1 MTTYLTNNSTRLN
14 LVSKTAT
21 VIASGQ
27 LDAEIKNPFTEGFS
41 KIRQRLAV
49 GGSASK
55 IFLLPKSCLN
65 FKEINMTQLDL
76 VNHALIGFDRIFN
89 QLDNVRASTKT
100 YPPHNV
106 VKIDDDNW
114 LVELAAAGFG
124 RDELTVEL
132 HENTLTIRGQKVEQ
146 ASRQYLY
153 RGLAM
158 RNFEKSLYIQDH
170 IKIKHA
176 EYKDGML
183 NIYLEQ
189 LVPESKKPKL
199 ITIN

>member
-1 MTTYLTNNSTRLN
+1 
-14 LVSKTAT
+14 
-21 VIASGQ
+21 
-27 LDAEIKNPFTEGFS
+27 
-41 KIRQRLAV
+41 
-49 GGSASK
+49 
-55 IFLLPKSCLN
+55 
-65 FKEINMTQLDL
+65 MTQLDF

-106 VKIDDDNW
+106 LKIDEDNW
-114 LVELAAAGFG
+114 LVELAVAGFS

-146 ASRQYLY
+146 ADRQYLAGRQYLY

-158 RNFEKSLYIQDH
+158 RNFEKNLYIQDH

-189 LVPESKKPKL
+189 IIPESKKPKQ
-199 ITIN
+199 ISIN

>member
-1 MTTYLTNNSTRLN
+1 
-14 LVSKTAT
+14 
-21 VIASGQ
+21 
-27 LDAEIKNPFTEGFS
+27 
-41 KIRQRLAV
+41 
-49 GGSASK
+49 
-55 IFLLPKSCLN
+55 
-65 FKEINMTQLDL
+65 MTQLDL

-106 VKIDDDNW
+106 VKIDNDNW

-132 HENTLTIRGQKVEQ
+132 HENTLTIRGRKVEQ
-146 ASRQYLY
+146 ADRHYLY

-170 IKIKHA
+170 IKIKSA

-189 LVPESKKPKL
+189 IVPENKKPKL

>member
-1 MTTYLTNNSTRLN
+1 MTTYLANNSTCQN
-14 LVSKTAT
+14 LVSKVAT
-21 VIASGQ
+21 VIALGQ
-27 LDAEIKNPFTEGFS
+27 LDAEIKSPFTEGFS

-55 IFLLPKSCLN
+55 IFLLPKSCLK
-65 FKEINMTQLDL
+65 FKEIIMTQLDL

-114 LVELAAAGFG
+114 LVELAAAGFSK
-124 RDELTVEL
+124 DELTVEL
-132 HENTLTIRGQKVEQ
+132 HENTLTIRGRKVEQ
-146 ASRQYLY
+146 EGRQYLY

-158 RNFEKSLYIQDH
+158 RSFEKSLYIQDH

-189 LVPESKKPKL
+189 IVPESKKPKL
-199 ITIN
+199 IAIN

>member
-1 MTTYLTNNSTRLN
+1 LTTYLTNNSTRLN

-114 LVELAAAGFG
+114 LVELAAAGFSK
-124 RDELTVEL
+124 DELTVEL
-132 HENTLTIRGQKVEQ
+132 HENTLTIRQKVEQ

>member
-1 MTTYLTNNSTRLN
+1 
-14 LVSKTAT
+14 
-21 VIASGQ
+21 
-27 LDAEIKNPFTEGFS
+27 
-41 KIRQRLAV
+41 
-49 GGSASK
+49 
-55 IFLLPKSCLN
+55 LLE
-65 FKEINMTQLDL
+65 FKGDNMTQLDL

-106 VKIDDDNW
+106 VKIDEDNW
-114 LVELAAAGFG
+114 LVELAAAGFN

-132 HENTLTIRGQKVEQ
+132 HENTLTIRGQKAEQ
-146 ASRQYLY
+146 AGRQYLY

-189 LVPESKKPKL
+189 RVPENKKPKQ

>member
-1 MTTYLTNNSTRLN
+1 
-14 LVSKTAT
+14 VAT
-21 VIASGQ
+21 VIALGQ

-41 KIRQRLAV
+41 LYQRLAV

-55 IFLLPKSCLN
+55 TFLLPKSCLK
-65 FKEINMTQLDL
+65 FKGIIMTQLDL

-89 QLDNVRASTKT
+89 QLDNVRVQNKT

-106 VKIDDDNW
+106 IKIDDDNW
-114 LVELAAAGFG
+114 LVELAAAGFS

-132 HENTLTIRGQKVEQ
+132 HENTLTIRGQKAEQ
-146 ASRQYLY
+146 EDRHYLY

-158 RNFEKSLYIQDH
+158 RNFEKSLYLQDH
-170 IKIKHA
+170 IKIKRA
-176 EYKDGML
+176 EYKEGL
-183 NIYLEQ
+183 LFIYLESK
-189 LVPESKKPKL
+189 LPETKKPKQ

>member
-1 MTTYLTNNSTRLN
+1 
-14 LVSKTAT
+14 
-21 VIASGQ
+21 
-27 LDAEIKNPFTEGFS
+27 
-41 KIRQRLAV
+41 
-49 GGSASK
+49 
-55 IFLLPKSCLN
+55 
-65 FKEINMTQLDL
+65 MTQLDL

-106 VKIDDDNW
+106 VKIDNDNW

-132 HENTLTIRGQKVEQ
+132 HENTLTIRGRKVEQ
-146 ASRQYLY
+146 ADKHYLY

-158 RNFEKSLYIQDH
+158 RSFEKSLYIQDH

-189 LVPESKKPKL
+189 VVPESKKPKL